1 MRFRGLVSMQYQV
14 RSLFTGE
21 SDRNRLR
28 SQIALLRSQMYCVM
42 IAREV
47 CRRFYKAQKQR
58 EPAPLVWLHLTK
70 DCYGGEYETIKQ
82 TGLLPEQG

>member
-1 MRFRGLVSMQYQV
+1 
-14 RSLFTGE
+14 
-21 SDRNRLR
+21 
-28 SQIALLRSQMYCVM
+28 MYCVM
-42 IAREV
+42 IARKV

-70 DCYGGEYETIKQ
+70 DSYGGEYETIKQ